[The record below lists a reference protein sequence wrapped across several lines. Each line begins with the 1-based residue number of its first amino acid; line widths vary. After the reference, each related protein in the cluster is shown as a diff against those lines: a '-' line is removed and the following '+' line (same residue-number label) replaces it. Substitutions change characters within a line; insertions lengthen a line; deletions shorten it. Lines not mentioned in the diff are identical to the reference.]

1 MVQYA
6 TDGSDKCPHKEIL
19 KYIGVAHTVHDS
31 RTCEMFIIRKLQ
43 RHFGHNSFH
52 FRRNSADLD
61 PQAAKLLWR
70 GHNSLLL
77 YRWFRKTTLPEH
89 FFCFSHDILSRDT
102 SEKQHHLSHS
112 LSSAMLIHLLGMPLT
127 APHPPIALPP
137 PPHLRRHSKSLAR
150 RAAPSVDADVPPPGL
165 QPQSHHLDEMK
176 HIRENVKNSGM
187 PKNGRISR

>member
-1 MVQYA
+1 
-6 TDGSDKCPHKEIL
+6 
-19 KYIGVAHTVHDS
+19 
-31 RTCEMFIIRKLQ
+31 MFIIRKLQ

-52 FRRNSADLD
+52 FRRNSVDLD
-61 PQAAKLLWR
+61 PQASKLLWR
-70 GHNSLLL
+70 RHSSFLLGDFVTQHC
-77 YRWFRKTTLPEH
+77 RNIFM
-89 FFCFSHDILSRDT
+89 CFSHDILSRDT

-176 HIRENVKNSGM
+176 HIRQNVKNSGM